1 MKPAQHRK
9 NGRQKLEI
17 DFAPGGGK
25 LGAETAGSDQPR
37 LPRHSAG
44 GILAVLHVNITT
56 SLYVDNSNSSPMSS
70 LVSRHTIRQL
80 ECVFPGALATYYYG
94 TISEFL
100 QILSGNPHG
109 NPVQG
114 GWLARKSA
122 FLSLAL
128 ALLTVSLFVYILLLP
143 IIKGEHPN
151 YRSWRESGPL
161 SKVIPIL
168 TASIVFGWSL
178 SVFTLGH
185 WTTLGYV
192 GGVIATTGL
201 YALGFGILGL
211 LPIPKVRKP
220 HD

>member
-1 MKPAQHRK
+1 
-9 NGRQKLEI
+9 
-17 DFAPGGGK
+17 
-25 LGAETAGSDQPR
+25 
-37 LPRHSAG
+37 
-44 GILAVLHVNITT
+44 
-56 SLYVDNSNSSPMSS
+56 MSS

-80 ECVFPGALATYYYG
+80 EYILPGALATYYYG

-100 QILSGNPHG
+100 QILSSHPIGSS
-109 NPVQG
+109 VQG
-114 GWLARKSA
+114 RWLARESA
-122 FLSLAL
+122 LLSLAL

-143 IIKGEHPN
+143 LIKGQQPN

-178 SVFTLGH
+178 AVFTLGH

-201 YALGFGILGL
+201 YALAFGILGL
-211 LPIPKVRKP
+211 LPVPRVRNA

>member
-1 MKPAQHRK
+1 
-9 NGRQKLEI
+9 
-17 DFAPGGGK
+17 
-25 LGAETAGSDQPR
+25 
-37 LPRHSAG
+37 
-44 GILAVLHVNITT
+44 
-56 SLYVDNSNSSPMSS
+56 MSS

-80 ECVFPGALATYYYG
+80 EYILPGAAATYYYG

-100 QILSGNPHG
+100 RILSTHPIGNVAHG
-109 NPVQG
+109 G
-114 GWLARKSA
+114 SLARESA
-122 FLSLAL
+122 LLSLTL

-143 IIKGEHPN
+143 LIRGEQPN

-185 WTTLGYV
+185 WTPFGYI
-192 GGVIATTGL
+192 GSIIATTGL
-201 YALGFGILGL
+201 YALAFGILGL
-211 LPIPKVRKP
+211 LQIPKVRNI